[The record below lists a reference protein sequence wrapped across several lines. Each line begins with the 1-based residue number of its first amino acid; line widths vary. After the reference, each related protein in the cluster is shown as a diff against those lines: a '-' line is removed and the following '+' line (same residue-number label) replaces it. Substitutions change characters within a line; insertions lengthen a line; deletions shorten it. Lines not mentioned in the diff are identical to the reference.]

1 MTEFRPRSDTAAPV
15 GLVRWPHEELRS
27 TDEPPVTRDEY
38 LALRARTT
46 CLEHIV
52 AAFAAS
58 LRNSVDRAVLT
69 DLLEEGSRRYANQ
82 RPHGFAPSLSA
93 DERDG
98 QWARVC
104 EEFAELRALI
114 SDLSWN
120 EDSQPS
126 AAQGATQQRG
136 FFVRLKT
143 FAVQVCRYLLGA
155 QPKGTSKRPH
165 DHPLAHLGAPLREY
179 YKHVVDEPLPESLV
193 AIVERFNTT
202 ANARG

>member
-1 MTEFRPRSDTAAPV
+1 MTEFRPSSDTWALA
-15 GLVRWPHEELRS
+15 GLVGWPREELES
-27 TDEPPVTRDEY
+27 KDQPPVSRDEY

-58 LRNSVDRAVLT
+58 LQNSVDRAALT

-82 RPHGFAPSLSA
+82 RPDGFAPSLSA

-98 QWARVC
+98 QWTRVC

-120 EDSQPS
+120 EDSPP
-126 AAQGATQQRG
+126 AATQRATQQRG
-136 FFVRLKT
+136 SFSRLEN
-143 FAVQVCRYLLGA
+143 VCCA
-155 QPKGTSKRPH
+155 TSSI
-165 DHPLAHLGAPLREY
+165 LARCSANGHARAP
-179 YKHVVDEPLPESLV
+179 P
-193 AIVERFNTT
+193 
-202 ANARG
+202 

>member
-1 MTEFRPRSDTAAPV
+1 MTEFRPRSDTALV
-15 GLVRWPHEELRS
+15 GLVRPPREELER
-27 TDEPPVTRDEY
+27 THQPPVTRDEY

-58 LRNSVDRAVLT
+58 VRNSVDRAALT

-82 RPHGFAPSLSA
+82 RPDGFAPSLSA

-98 QWARVC
+98 QWTRVC

-120 EDSQPS
+120 EDSPPA
-126 AAQGATQQRG
+126 AAQGAPQQRG
-136 FFVRLKT
+136 SSARLKT
-143 FAVQVCRYLLGA
+143 FAVRVCRYWLGA
-155 QPKGTSKRPH
+155 HPMGTGKRPH
-165 DHPLAHLGAPLREY
+165 YLAHLGAPLRDY
-179 YKHVVDEPLPESLV
+179 YKHVVDEPLPEGLV
-193 AIVERFNTT
+193 AIVERFNTR
-202 ANARG
+202 AEARG